1 MIPHKVNAI
10 IRKDGHLE
18 VRNLPF
24 REGTKIEL
32 AIVRKERKSNLSR
45 LISNDHVWT
54 REDIKAVEKGRDI
67 INQWK
72 IF

>member
-1 MIPHKVNAI
+1 MIPHKVRVI
-10 IRKDGHLE
+10 IRKNGHLE
-18 VRNLPF
+18 VSNLPF
-24 REGTKIEL
+24 GEGTKIEL
-32 AIVRKERKSNLSR
+32 AIVRKERKSNLDK

-54 REDIKAVEKGRDI
+54 REDIKAVEEGRNI